1 MKNKAVIGILA
12 HVDAGKTTL
21 SESLLYKTGVI
32 AKAGRVDYGDSFL
45 DGDTLERER
54 GITIYSKNAR
64 IPLNEKEIIL
74 IDTPGHADFS
84 AETERVLSVLDAA
97 VLVIDA
103 SSGIT
108 SHTRMLWAL
117 LKYYEIPVYIFVNKT
132 DIPGFDKTKVLNSI
146 KNFCP
151 EAVDFT
157 DDSSEAFFENIATC
171 KEEYLNFFLEK
182 SNIEKDEIVKGIKQR
197 EIFPVFSG
205 SALKLEGIDIFLN
218 GLDKYMV
225 TSDSE
230 GLENEELCAVC
241 YKIVHDSDSKRL
253 TFAKII
259 SGTLAIKDM
268 LGEEK
273 VNEIR
278 IYSGEK
284 YKKVTEV
291 KAGEICAIAGLN
303 DTNIG
308 TVFGEYKKSRKPILT
323 PVLSY
328 AIDFGPDA
336 DLRKMWG
343 IVSKYAEEDPSLNAE
358 FDEESREIK
367 VSLMG
372 DVQTQVFTRKFLD
385 DYGIKISFR
394 EGKIRYKETIEETV
408 IGVGHFEP
416 LRHYAE
422 AQIKITPLERG
433 SGVEFDSEL
442 SEDFLDK
449 NWQKSIL
456 SHLKEKEHKGVLIGA
471 PLTDVRYT
479 LVAGRAHPKHT
490 EGGDFRQASYRAVRQ
505 GAMKAR
511 ELGKCRIL
519 EPYYDYTLDIPESY
533 VGRAV
538 TDITAFK
545 GTAVISEKDYETG
558 TVTITGRAPV
568 SAMNA
573 YTKEIVAYS
582 KGRGKLIFSIS
593 GYDYCHNEEEF
604 LENTAYNPDS
614 DLRNLSS
621 SVFCSHGAGTVV
633 EWQDVD
639 KYKHTEYSEEYGATA
654 ALIDDAAKEANRLR
668 REREAN
674 KDSFISP
681 EEVDGII
688 QSSAYANQ
696 NGRKTAYK
704 GISEAMRR
712 RNDKKEA
719 PKEVVYKGTDQKEK
733 YLLVDAYNVI
743 HAWSELDSLSKSSMD
758 AAADRLNEIMSN
770 YREITEV
777 EIIVVYDAYRVAGKQ
792 TSEKKYDN
800 ITVVYTK
807 EAQTADQYIER
818 YAHQNSKKY
827 DITVATSDGLEQIIV
842 TGAGCNIISSREFEE
857 EVKRKNSDFNERFGV
872 LK

>member
-519 EPYYDYTLDIPESY
+519 
-533 VGRAV
+533 
-538 TDITAFK
+538 
-545 GTAVISEKDYETG
+545 
-558 TVTITGRAPV
+558 
-568 SAMNA
+568 
-573 YTKEIVAYS
+573 
-582 KGRGKLIFSIS
+582 
-593 GYDYCHNEEEF
+593 
-604 LENTAYNPDS
+604 
-614 DLRNLSS
+614 
-621 SVFCSHGAGTVV
+621 
-633 EWQDVD
+633 
-639 KYKHTEYSEEYGATA
+639 
-654 ALIDDAAKEANRLR
+654 
-668 REREAN
+668 
-674 KDSFISP
+674 
-681 EEVDGII
+681 
-688 QSSAYANQ
+688 
-696 NGRKTAYK
+696 
-704 GISEAMRR
+704 
-712 RNDKKEA
+712 
-719 PKEVVYKGTDQKEK
+719 
-733 YLLVDAYNVI
+733 
-743 HAWSELDSLSKSSMD
+743 
-758 AAADRLNEIMSN
+758 
-770 YREITEV
+770 
-777 EIIVVYDAYRVAGKQ
+777 
-792 TSEKKYDN
+792 
-800 ITVVYTK
+800 
-807 EAQTADQYIER
+807 
-818 YAHQNSKKY
+818 
-827 DITVATSDGLEQIIV
+827 
-842 TGAGCNIISSREFEE
+842 
-857 EVKRKNSDFNERFGV
+857 
-872 LK
+872 